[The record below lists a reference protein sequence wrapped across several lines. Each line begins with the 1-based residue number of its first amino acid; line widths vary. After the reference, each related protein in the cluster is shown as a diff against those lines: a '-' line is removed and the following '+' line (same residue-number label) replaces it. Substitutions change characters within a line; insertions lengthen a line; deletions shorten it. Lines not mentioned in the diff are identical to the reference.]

1 MSLSVYFQ
9 LFPCHLCEK
18 DYKWR
23 SSLDKHLKGCHG
35 EAQFE
40 CQSCSKAFRYKTCL
54 EKHVATK
61 HNLKEFMCDLCGA
74 KYASKWG
81 LTRHCRV
88 HKEPNNNLL
97 LCRECG
103 KGYSRTDLLE
113 AHERTHSPKTK
124 CDKCEKEVYHIKE
137 HTKYCS
143 SLKRKQIYQ
152 CKQCTKK
159 FKELRYL
166 QAHIKGK
173 HNPTDQHQCENC
185 DAKYNYRASLLNH
198 RRTCKK

>member
-1 MSLSVYFQ
+1 MSNRLDPDQARRLYVPDLGLICLQRLSADDTQWANFDIRKKILVLCIDTGFYLILTMSLSVYFQ

-74 KYASKWG
+74 KYSSKWG
-81 LTRHCRV
+81 LTRHCR
-88 HKEPNNNLL
+88 
-97 LCRECG
+97 
-103 KGYSRTDLLE
+103 
-113 AHERTHSPKTK
+113 A
-124 CDKCEKEVYHIKE
+124 
-137 HTKYCS
+137 
-143 SLKRKQIYQ
+143 
-152 CKQCTKK
+152 
-159 FKELRYL
+159 
-166 QAHIKGK
+166 
-173 HNPTDQHQCENC
+173 
-185 DAKYNYRASLLNH
+185 RA
-198 RRTCKK
+198 